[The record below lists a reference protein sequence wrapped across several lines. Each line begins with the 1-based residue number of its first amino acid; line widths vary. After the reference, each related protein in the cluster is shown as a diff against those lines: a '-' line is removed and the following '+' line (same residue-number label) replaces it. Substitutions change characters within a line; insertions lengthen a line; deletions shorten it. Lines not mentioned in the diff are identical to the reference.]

1 MIFQRKKGKI
11 NKKVVSRYSHSKNS
25 HKNFMGRVKLRM
37 EIKEGNIG
45 ILERNI

>member
-1 MIFQRKKGKI
+1 MILQRKMGNI
-11 NKKVVSRYSHSKNS
+11 KKVVSRYSLSKNS
-25 HKNFMGRVKLRM
+25 HNNFMGRVKLRM